1 MQYYTP
7 VPLRS
12 TDVTRP
18 VGSAELIEAR
28 RRQALRLL
36 DEGYSLTEVGRMTDC
51 AASSVM
57 RWRDA
62 RTQGGAQAL
71 KVRPTPGRPPTLT
84 SAQRQRIIK
93 RLMKGAMANGFAT
106 ELWTTSRVATVIEQ
120 CCKVQFHRSHVARLL
135 HDFGFSCQKPVRR
148 ALERDETRID
158 EWKRKDWPRVKKT
171 LRGWVR
177 TSSSPTNPA
186 SC

>member
-1 MQYYTP
+1 MA
-7 VPLRS
+7 
-12 TDVTRP
+12 RP
-18 VGSAELIEAR
+18 TGSAELIEAR

-36 DEGYSLTEVGRMTDC
+36 DEGYSLAEVGRMTDA

-62 RTQGGAQAL
+62 RTRGGSQAL
-71 KVRPTPGRPPTLT
+71 KVRSTPGRPPAL
-84 SAQRQRIIK
+84 SNAQRQRIIR
-93 RLMKGAMANGFAT
+93 RLMKGAMASGFTT
-106 ELWTTSRVATVIEQ
+106 ELWTASRVAAVIHQ
-120 CCKVQFHRSHVARLL
+120 CCKVQYHRSHVARLL
-135 HDFGFSCQKPVRR
+135 HDFGFSCQKPERR
-148 ALERDETRID
+148 ALERDEARI
-158 EWKRKDWPRVKKT
+158 EQWKRKDWPRVKKT

>member
-1 MQYYTP
+1 MA
-7 VPLRS
+7 
-12 TDVTRP
+12 RP
-18 VGSAELIEAR
+18 AGSAELLEAR

-36 DEGYSLTEVGRMTDC
+36 DAGYSLAEVGRLTDC

-62 RTQGGAQAL
+62 RARGGSQAL
-71 KVRPTPGRPPTLT
+71 KVRPTPGRPPALNP
-84 SAQRQRIIK
+84 AQRQRIIK

-106 ELWTTSRVATVIEQ
+106 QLWTTSRVAAVIQQ
-120 CCKVQFHRSHVARLL
+120 CCKVRYHRSHVARLL
-135 HDFGFSCQKPVRR
+135 HDFGFSCQKPERL
-148 ALERDETRID
+148 ALERDEPRID
-158 EWKRKDWPRVKKT
+158 AWKRKDWPRVKKT